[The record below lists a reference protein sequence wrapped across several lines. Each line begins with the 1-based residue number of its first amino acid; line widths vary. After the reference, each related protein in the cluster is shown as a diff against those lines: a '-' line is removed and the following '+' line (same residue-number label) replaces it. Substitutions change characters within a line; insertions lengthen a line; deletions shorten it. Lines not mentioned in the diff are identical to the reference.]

1 MNHIMEENNQ
11 NLSDLQRAGML
22 RKEAELLESRE
33 RIRGKL
39 RQLMEMS
46 KDPEYDKYLAQ
57 MLKDLD
63 SGRATPQQVEREAVR
78 SYELYKQR
86 MSQAGTEQRV
96 QRVSLSPVPQ
106 EQPSKKDRP
115 DKLEFNVGIHVFSLV
130 GAIFVLT
137 AFVIF
142 SFNFLDGLG
151 QGICLYLAAFVLVF
165 LSELLFRKKMP
176 KFSHVITGIGIGGLY
191 IANIVNYLVLH
202 TINGLVALL
211 ITFVIAL
218 GTIFLS
224 HKKDSVVM
232 RIISIL
238 GCYISFIPVEGFDTE
253 LTFLVIAGIL
263 FMINTLSVFL
273 QNQKNSVA
281 INILH
286 ISINVIFTALL
297 TGMARS
303 EDFSVIY
310 LVGFVIS
317 SFAFVSIMTYKKCR
331 EEQSDT
337 LFLFTCIG
345 NGLLLFML
353 FLLINVGSIDQSP
366 LTLLLVHLIAEVSI
380 GVICIL
386 MFLFW
391 NRQDGRKYAQIYYIC
406 GAALLLGSFSEYHAE
421 IIVTLLAVLLLVKLM
436 NRNRELRVLDC
447 IVVTWTGVLGF
458 GLSDNWYCWL
468 LAAALVL
475 SILLIRD
482 MHIYHEIV
490 ITVSILLICWNQCD
504 YLFDDYGLDQGWLYP
519 VSMVGLLGFFL
530 LFNHLPRLKDKPQK
544 AYNIVCVIFAGIYCL
559 TALSQKDYLLS
570 AVMMVLGAVVILV
583 VFKEKYDMRLP
594 RKHMV
599 LAVFLSVYSLLGH
612 FPSPVIVSIL
622 LMVIALGC
630 VGLGFKQQDKT
641 ERICGLVM
649 AIFVC
654 VKLVLY
660 DFREVDIIY
669 RMVVFLVVG
678 IMALSISFIYILLE
692 KNMEKKRKE
701 LKENGGTE

>member
-1 MNHIMEENNQ
+1 MN
-11 NLSDLQRAGML
+11 D
-22 RKEAELLESRE
+22 RE
-33 RIRGKL
+33 RIRGRL
-39 RQLMEMS
+39 RQLMEIS

-63 SGRATPQQVEREAVR
+63 SGRATPQQVEREASR
-78 SYELYKQR
+78 SYEKYKQR
-86 MSQAGTEQRV
+86 MSQAGTQQRV
-96 QRVSLSPVPQ
+96 QPEPLSPVPQ
-106 EQPSKKDRP
+106 EQPSKTDRP
-115 DKLEFNVGIHVFSLV
+115 DKLEFNIGIHVFSLV

-142 SFNFLDGLG
+142 SFNFLNGLG
-151 QGICLYLAAFVLVF
+151 QGICLYLAALVLVL

-202 TINGLVALL
+202 TINGIAALL
-211 ITFVIAL
+211 ITFVFAL

-224 HKKDSVVM
+224 HKKDSVVI

-253 LTFLVIAGIL
+253 LNFLVIAGIL
-263 FMINTLSVFL
+263 FIINTLSVFL

-281 INILH
+281 INTMHL
-286 ISINVIFTALL
+286 SVNVVFTALL
-297 TGMARS
+297 TGMAWA
-303 EDFSVIY
+303 EDFGIIY
-310 LVGFVIS
+310 LVGFVVS
-317 SFAFVSIMTYKKCR
+317 SFAFASIMAYKKCR
-331 EEQSDT
+331 EEKSGI

-345 NGLLLFML
+345 NGLLLFIL
-353 FLLINVGSIDQSP
+353 FLLGNIGSIGQP
-366 LTLLLVHLIAEVSI
+366 PATALLVHLIAEILI

-421 IIVTLLAVLLLVKLM
+421 IIVTVLAVLLLVKLM
-436 NRNRELRVLDC
+436 NRNPELRVLDC
-447 IVVTWTGVLGF
+447 IVVTWTGVIGF
-458 GLSDNWYCWL
+458 GLSDYWYCWL

-475 SILLIRD
+475 SILCIRE
-482 MHIYHEIV
+482 MHIYHEVV
-490 ITVSILLICWNQCD
+490 ITASILLIWWSQCN
-504 YLFDDYGLDQGWLYP
+504 YFFDAYGLNEGWLYP
-519 VSMVGLLGFFL
+519 VSVVCLFVFFL
-530 LFNHLPRLKDKPQK
+530 LFNHLPQFKNKHQK
-544 AYNIVCVIFAGIYCL
+544 TYNIICVIFAGSYCL
-559 TALSQKDYLLS
+559 SALLLKNYLLS

-583 VFKEKYDMRLP
+583 VFKEKYGMQLT

-630 VGLGFKQQDKT
+630 VGIGFKRRDKA

-678 IMALSISFIYILLE
+678 ILALGISFIYILLE
-692 KNMEKKRKE
+692 KNMEKKCKE
-701 LKENGGTE
+701 LQENGGTE